1 LNSAVKYEQFDT
13 DPSKLQLVE
22 ARNFSALELSRA
34 IGVPAYLLGIGI
46 SGYNYSNATQAKQ
59 DLYLLGAK
67 LYMDCI
73 QETLSG
79 TDILPRNR
87 FVEFD
92 TEDLIADVEM
102 NRSEIDIEEPA
113 SSRTPQDINS

>member
-1 LNSAVKYEQFDT
+1 
-13 DPSKLQLVE
+13 
-22 ARNFSALELSRA
+22 
-34 IGVPAYLLGIGI
+34 
-46 SGYNYSNATQAKQ
+46 
-59 DLYLLGAK
+59 
-67 LYMDCI
+67 MDCI

-102 NRSEIDIEEPA
+102 NRSEIDIEQPA
-113 SSRTPQDINS
+113 SMRTPQEMPS

>member
-1 LNSAVKYEQFDT
+1 
-13 DPSKLQLVE
+13 
-22 ARNFSALELSRA
+22 
-34 IGVPAYLLGIGI
+34 LGIGI

-102 NRSEIDIEEPA
+102 NRSEIDIEQPA
-113 SSRTPQDINS
+113 SMRTPQEMPS